1 VEEINN
7 HVCVA
12 TTVGAVD
19 GQRAAR
25 LATFEQARAEH
36 VERPARKRQMSILNS
51 EGTRATGTIMLKT
64 VALLFALIG
73 VVPAAFAE
81 APVKTIPPEEAP
93 NFHGQLVTVKGVV
106 SADTTSGRGNRFL
119 NMGGTYPN
127 QAFTGW
133 VPTKNAG
140 AFSILPNVTGKTC
153 SITGQVQPYKGKPEI
168 VLNSPSQVKCE

>member
-1 VEEINN
+1 
-7 HVCVA
+7 
-12 TTVGAVD
+12 
-19 GQRAAR
+19 
-25 LATFEQARAEH
+25 
-36 VERPARKRQMSILNS
+36 
-51 EGTRATGTIMLKT
+51 MLKT

-127 QAFTGW
+127 QALTGW
-133 VPTKNAG
+133 IPTRTLAHFLSCPTLRARRAG
-140 AFSILPNVTGKTC
+140 EGPRSNLAAFHTVIFAIKLERYAETNHGHLV
-153 SITGQVQPYKGKPEI
+153 
-168 VLNSPSQVKCE
+168 

>member
-1 VEEINN
+1 M
-7 HVCVA
+7 
-12 TTVGAVD
+12 
-19 GQRAAR
+19 R
-25 LATFEQARAEH
+25 
-36 VERPARKRQMSILNS
+36 
-51 EGTRATGTIMLKT
+51 KT

-133 VPTKNAG
+133 IPTKNAG

-153 SITGQVQPYKGKPEI
+153 GRGPPFKSCGISYRDI
-168 VLNSPSQVKCE
+168 CN